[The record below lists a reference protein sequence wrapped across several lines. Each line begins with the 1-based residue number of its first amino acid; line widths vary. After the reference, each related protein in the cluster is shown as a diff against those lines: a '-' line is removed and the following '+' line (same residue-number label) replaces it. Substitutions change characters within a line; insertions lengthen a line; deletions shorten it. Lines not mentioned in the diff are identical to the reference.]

1 MPVLQRAQ
9 TASPMSNINWF
20 PGHMHKAIKDI
31 KEILPKVDLIIEV
44 LDARI
49 PYSSANPVIEQFRG
63 NKPSLK
69 VLSKSDLADPVITQR
84 WLDHFQKAPDVK
96 AIAITTEQPEH
107 IRALTG
113 VCKKLM
119 GAKTD
124 KLGNVTALITGIP
137 NVGKSTLINTLAGKT
152 IAKTGNE
159 PAITQ
164 SQQRIDLHNGLV
176 LIDSPGIL
184 WPKIHNASSGYRLG
198 LTGAIKNTAIDLADV
213 AFWGASYFLKAYP
226 ELMKQRF
233 KLEELPE
240 IEQEFMDVIGRQRG
254 CLGAGGRVDYAKI
267 SNVLI
272 NEFRTATLGRISLET
287 PEDAE
292 AEEIIVQRAIAEK
305 AARDAEGKKNR
316 KAAFHAGK
324 KS

>member
-1 MPVLQRAQ
+1 MPATF
-9 TASPMSNINWF
+9 TAPTDFMSINWF

-31 KEILPKVDLIIEV
+31 KDILPKIDLIIEV

-63 NKPSLK
+63 QKPSLK
-69 VLSKSDLADPVITQR
+69 VLSKSDLADPAVTQL
-84 WLDHFQKAPDVK
+84 WLQHFQQAPDVK
-96 AIAITTEQPEH
+96 AIAISTTQPEQ

-113 VCKKLM
+113 VCKNLM
-119 GAKTD
+119 AGKTD
-124 KLGNVTALITGIP
+124 KLGNITALITGIP
-137 NVGKSTLINTLAGKT
+137 NVGKSTLINTLAGRT

-164 SQQRIDLHNGLV
+164 AQQRIDLHNGLV

-184 WPKIHNASSGYRLG
+184 WPKIHNVASGYRLG
-198 LTGAIKNTAIDLADV
+198 LTGAIKNTAIDLDDI
-213 AFWGASYFLKAYP
+213 AFWGAAYFLQAYP

-233 KLEELPE
+233 KLTTLPGH
-240 IEQEFMDVIGRQRG
+240 EQEFMDVIGRQRG

-287 PEDAE
+287 PAM
-292 AEEIIVQRAIAEK
+292 ATSEEVLVQRAIAEK
-305 AARDAEGKKNR
+305 QAEKQAAQEARRRGRRKPDAR
-316 KAAFHAGK
+316 CD
-324 KS
+324 